1 MYVTS
6 SYDYRGSGI
15 DNYRAVSRS
24 WHITRRSTQIN
35 IMLRHLLRFNSSGK
49 AVFSALTAFQFSE
62 LSVTSCSLQVKV
74 GGVWRHDTM
83 LTPPAYVAKNRYT
96 YTAEK
101 TYALNCAPGK
111 TYRFKA
117 TFDADGHTI
126 TKYSNEVK
134 F

>member
-1 MYVTS
+1 MITVVLVLTTIALCPALAYNS
-6 SYDYRGSGI
+6 QI
-15 DNYRAVSRS
+15 DANQYYAEASVA
-24 WHITRRSTQIN
+24 
-35 IMLRHLLRFNSSGK
+35 FNSSGK

-111 TYRFKA
+111 TYRSKA

>member
-1 MYVTS
+1 MITVVLVLTTIALCPALAYNS
-6 SYDYRGSGI
+6 QI
-15 DNYRAVSRS
+15 DANQYYAEASVA
-24 WHITRRSTQIN
+24 
-35 IMLRHLLRFNSSGK
+35 FNSSGK

-74 GGVWRHDTM
+74 DGVWRHDTM
-83 LTPPAYVAKNRYT
+83 LTPPAYVAKNLYT